1 MVAAKLARTKG
12 ESSLVRRE
20 RNECSLQIKTVCLD
34 CYNYNL

>member
-20 RNECSLQIKTVCLD
+20 REDEFRIKAGCLNR
-34 CYNYNL
+34 YNCNI